1 MNACMANSTSGA
13 IRIMSVVM
21 KKAAEQTKNQ
31 QSDDGHFR
39 DGGTDSETAIALVK
53 THFPDVRG
61 TQPRITELYG
71 ETGLLPIGIA

>member
-1 MNACMANSTSGA
+1 
-13 IRIMSVVM
+13 M

-39 DGGTDSETAIALVK
+39 DGGPDSETAVAVVN

-61 TQPRITELYG
+61 AQPRITELSRG
-71 ETGLLPIGIA
+71 NG